1 MNFIVNKVSIFNTSK
16 LDEEI
21 SLVFETS
28 SLTGSSQVVLT
39 RKEDLKNICSVGE
52 GEDKEPIPYF
62 ADIVY
67 LLTKEKYEGYTLNC
81 EPNRGTIIIFNGQ
94 IGSHIEISYNLAND
108 EYRVLY
114 SQGAYEVAV
123 SVAKVLEKLDLRVV
137 LFGLSE
143 IPADKD
149 ENEEEEKEGVLD
161 SAVSELEKQYVSED
175 KKQEEH
181 TKSE

>member
-28 SLTGSSQVVLT
+28 SLTGSSEVVLT
-39 RKEDLKNICSVGE
+39 RKEDLKNICSVGKD
-52 GEDKEPIPYF
+52 EDKEPIPCF

-94 IGSHIEISYNLAND
+94 VGSHIEISYNLAND

-123 SVAKVLEKLDLRVV
+123 LVAKVIEKLDLRVV

-143 IPADKD
+143 IPTD
-149 ENEEEEKEGVLD
+149 EVEEEEGVLD
-161 SAVSELEKQYVSED
+161 SAVSELEKQYVSEE
-175 KKQEEH
+175 KKEEEQS
-181 TKSE
+181 KSE